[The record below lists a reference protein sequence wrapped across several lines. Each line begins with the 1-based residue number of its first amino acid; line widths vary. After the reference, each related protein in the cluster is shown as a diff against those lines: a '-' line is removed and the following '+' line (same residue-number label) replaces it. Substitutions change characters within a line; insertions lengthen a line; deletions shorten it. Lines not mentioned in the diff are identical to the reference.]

1 MSNEIPFEVL
11 TELEENFKHLH
22 QYPETALQEFK
33 TTAFIKEYLVNKCRV
48 ELLDLGLETGVLA
61 IIKGDGK
68 YGTVGF
74 RADIDALPLQEK
86 TTLEYKSKIAG
97 CMHACGHDAHTAIL
111 LAFARLLSL
120 NNPFKGNVVFLFQ
133 PAEEAEHGGQKVV
146 DAGLFSKVK
155 IDSFFALHVSPELKV
170 GQIAISAGPFSA
182 NVDRFNYEIK
192 GIGTHASTPY
202 KGLNP
207 IKTLEFLSNH
217 LSSLVAMYIPSGKEA
232 LISLTHVTSGST
244 WNIIPDS
251 AFAEGT
257 VRSFSA
263 AVRSTIIEKMTQLKT
278 VLEAE
283 GYKVDFNFIK
293 GCPATNNDLKLS
305 ELIEEEAL
313 KLGLT
318 VVSQSANLG
327 GEDFSCFQE
336 HVKGAL
342 FNLGTGIGS
351 SLHNGEFKVDPD
363 ALKIGLTVF
372 YKILSRIANSKM

>member
-207 IKTLEFLSNH
+207 IKALEFLSNH

>member
-1 MSNEIPFEVL
+1 
-11 TELEENFKHLH
+11 
-22 QYPETALQEFK
+22 
-33 TTAFIKEYLVNKCRV
+33 
-48 ELLDLGLETGVLA
+48 
-61 IIKGDGK
+61 
-68 YGTVGF
+68 
-74 RADIDALPLQEK
+74 
-86 TTLEYKSKIAG
+86 
-97 CMHACGHDAHTAIL
+97 MHACGHDAHTAIL

-146 DAGLFSKVK
+146 EAGLFSKVK

-207 IKTLEFLSNH
+207 IKALEFLSNY
-217 LSSLVAMYIPSGKEA
+217 LSSLVAQSLPCGDKA

-263 AVRSTIIEKMTQLKT
+263 TARSTIIEKMALLKT

-283 GYKVDFNFIK
+283 GYKVEFNFIK
-293 GCPATNNDLKLS
+293 GCPATNNDPKLS
-305 ELIEEEAL
+305 DLVKEEAT

-336 HVKGAL
+336 QVPGVM
-342 FNLGTGIGS
+342 FNLGTGIGP

-363 ALKIGLTVF
+363 ALKIGLNV
-372 YKILSRIANSKM
+372 YSSILKRLASA

>member
-11 TELEENFKHLH
+11 IELEENFKHLH

-33 TTAFIKEYLVNKCRV
+33 TTAFIKEYLENKCSV

-146 DAGLFSKVK
+146 EAGLFSKVK

-207 IKTLEFLSNH
+207 IKALEFLSNY
-217 LSSLVAMYIPSGKEA
+217 LSSLVAQSLPCGDKA

-263 AVRSTIIEKMTQLKT
+263 TARSTIIEKMALLKT

-283 GYKVDFNFIK
+283 GYKVEFNFIK
-293 GCPATNNDLKLS
+293 GCPATNNDPKLS
-305 ELIEEEAL
+305 DLVKEEAT

-336 HVKGAL
+336 QVPGVM
-342 FNLGTGIGS
+342 FNLGTGIGP

-363 ALKIGLTVF
+363 ALKIGLNV
-372 YKILSRIANSKM
+372 YSSILKRLASA

>member
-33 TTAFIKEYLVNKCRV
+33 TTAFINEYLVNKCKV

-74 RADIDALPLQEK
+74 RADIDALALQEK

-207 IKTLEFLSNH
+207 IKAVEFLSTH
-217 LSSLVAMYIPSGKEA
+217 LSSLVAQSIPCGDKA

-278 VLEAE
+278 VLETE

-305 ELIEEEAL
+305 ELIKEEAL